1 MGYSYF
7 FILSFFFCY
16 SKVLWLKWLR
26 EKVVGGEGKKKKK
39 KKEKGDKWWDSS
51 EIEISYGGW
60 VEQELI
66 ERVRNKERKKRKGKE
81 MREVSDDLSEGGEW
95 WFRGECGWGILSL
108 IFMCR
113 FLWVI
118 FISLMRSILNNKKK
132 GSIKF
137 FFELFDMFSKIFYV
151 LKTFISFLL
160 FYFVLFCFTWLM
172 FNYLKPILSQQ
183 FYFINFF
190 SNHLFFCWFFSL
202 I

>member
-1 MGYSYF
+1 
-7 FILSFFFCY
+7 
-16 SKVLWLKWLR
+16 VR
-26 EKVVGGEGKKKKK
+26 EG
-39 KKEKGDKWWDSS
+39 
-51 EIEISYGGW
+51 
-60 VEQELI
+60 
-66 ERVRNKERKKRKGKE
+66 
-81 MREVSDDLSEGGEW
+81 SDDSGKSAGGAFCL
-95 WFRGECGWGILSL
+95 WFLCVAFCVCVGSQ
-108 IFMCR
+108 
-113 FLWVI
+113 VI

-190 SNHLFFCWFFSL
+190 LITFSSVDFSLWFKTYRILFFCFWPRSWIFLLLNSFLFISYFLLFLWVWFFFFFFFFFFFVQRKY
-202 I
+202 IKKVENCTKWIK